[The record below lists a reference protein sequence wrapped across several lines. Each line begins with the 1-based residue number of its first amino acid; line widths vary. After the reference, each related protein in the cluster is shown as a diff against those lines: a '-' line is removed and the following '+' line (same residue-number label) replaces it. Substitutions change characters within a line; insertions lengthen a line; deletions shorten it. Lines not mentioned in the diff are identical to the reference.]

1 MYARKGTYRGTR
13 MPQIVM
19 ALMVI
24 ALIGTAIVTNPVAAA
39 TPRKKTTTAEV
50 TQAKQIVAAAKRGFV
65 SAASLTAPVTALTS
79 FNVVTTKSP
88 KIGKIKMIGVASC
101 VNPCEYVGSLVG
113 TIGDQFGD
121 TYTGT
126 VGSTPENWQEL
137 TEEAINQKPNVIVF
151 NGVSDAAVTAQ
162 VAQAKAKGIK
172 VVGISVTQTV
182 SKAAGYTA
190 YVSVRQDVT
199 YRLMVDEAIATSN
212 GTAQMAIV
220 EPSGYPST
228 DTYVANAVT
237 QGEADC
243 PGCSFFVQKEDTGS
257 LVDPTE
263 MDSIVTALLSA
274 HPKLNY
280 ILFGDDFY
288 ALSAAQLAAQRLHRT
303 VHLIAQDGS
312 TTGLDAVKS
321 GIIMADAGCALQWIA
336 YAGYDE
342 ILRVVAGEAPIAA
355 NAWGGGAHLWT
366 PTDLPSTIDNAAM
379 SNILSRFVNYK
390 AAYAKLWGQS

>member
-1 MYARKGTYRGTR
+1 MHVREGTYRGTR
-13 MPQIVM
+13 LPQIVM

-24 ALIGTAIVTNPVAAA
+24 ALIGTAIVTNPATAA

-50 TQAKQIVAAAKRGFV
+50 TQARQIVAAAKKGFV

-79 FNVVTTKSP
+79 FNGATTKSP

-237 QGEADC
+237 QGRADC
-243 PGCSFFVQKEDTGS
+243 PGCSIFVQKEDTSS

-263 MDSIVTALLSA
+263 VDSIVTALLSS

-288 ALSAAQLAAQRLHRT
+288 ALRRRSLLHNGF
-303 VHLIAQDGS
+303 IARC
-312 TTGLDAVKS
+312 T
-321 GIIMADAGCALQWIA
+321 
-336 YAGYDE
+336 
-342 ILRVVAGEAPIAA
+342 
-355 NAWGGGAHLWT
+355 
-366 PTDLPSTIDNAAM
+366 
-379 SNILSRFVNYK
+379 
-390 AAYAKLWGQS
+390 